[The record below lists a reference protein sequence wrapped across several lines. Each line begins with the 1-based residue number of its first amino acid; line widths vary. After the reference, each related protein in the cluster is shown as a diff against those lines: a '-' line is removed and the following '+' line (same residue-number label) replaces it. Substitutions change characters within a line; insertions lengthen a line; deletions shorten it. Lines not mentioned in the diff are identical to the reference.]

1 LIILGGGVAL
11 SGLLILPPW
20 PYWNKNSI
28 KWQKPIENEKSEQS
42 GDQQPKETPVV
53 KKKK

>member
-1 LIILGGGVAL
+1 LTYTRNGKK
-11 SGLLILPPW
+11 
-20 PYWNKNSI
+20 YY
-28 KWQKPIENEKSEQS
+28 KPIENEKSEQS